1 MEAKLRVLSI
11 FKQIKSKLVK
21 FESFKSFKTL
31 DFILRI
37 LLTSFNFIIL
47 SIYFMGCILTIDFRQ
62 SKMWTLPLCLPH
74 ITSKKLKYALI
85 TPTLNFLT
93 ELIPL
98 ILPLTMQIITETS
111 CVLTQKKFPTLLL
124 QMIQTVW
131 KFQFLKFQNPKCL
144 DLILWDFL
152 TFKNCIQTLL
162 IWKSDIS
169 SFIISKL
176 CLKSKEFIHFRF
188 LKSPQ
193 KIRL

>member
-47 SIYFMGCILTIDFRQ
+47 SIYFMACILTIDFRQ

-144 DLILWDFL
+144 DLI
-152 TFKNCIQTLL
+152 
-162 IWKSDIS
+162 
-169 SFIISKL
+169 
-176 CLKSKEFIHFRF
+176 
-188 LKSPQ
+188 
-193 KIRL
+193 